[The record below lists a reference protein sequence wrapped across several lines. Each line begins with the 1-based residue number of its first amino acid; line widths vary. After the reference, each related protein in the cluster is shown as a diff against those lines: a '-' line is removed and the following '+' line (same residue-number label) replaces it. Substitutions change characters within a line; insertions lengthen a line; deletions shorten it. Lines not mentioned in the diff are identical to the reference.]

1 MNVSPNLRTMNALL
15 RGCLNLGD
23 VDISRNVFE
32 SMKIH
37 KIQPDYF
44 SFHYLIQCLCH
55 TDNIKEAIENV
66 EKMDVLNSNYGVKS
80 PGYLAV
86 AKSCALHGDAKN
98 SEKFLHKTEAA
109 IKKEK
114 NSIQND
120 RNNIF
125 FKFQN
130 EEAEKDCQE
139 IKKFLKTFDQPETHK
154 FTDSPNVIF
163 AKDKKIK
170 FKKIFDLKNP
180 MYLEIC
186 SGAGDW
192 IIEKAKSDKKINWT
206 ALEMRNDR
214 NYSIFSKMVFENVK
228 NVAIVQGE
236 ALKTL
241 KECFKKNSIDKV
253 FSLTNYLKLIF
264 QSTFQIHQFG
274 KIPSKF

>member
-1 MNVSPNLRTMNALL
+1 MKIMNASPNLRTMNALL

-32 SMKIH
+32 SMKSL
-37 KIQPDYF
+37 KIQPDLF

-55 TDNIKEAIENV
+55 TDNVKEAIENV
-66 EKMDVLNSNYGVKS
+66 EKMELLNSNYGVKS

-86 AKSCALHGDAKN
+86 AKSCALHGDFVN
-98 SEKFLHKTEAA
+98 SEKFLNKTESC

-114 NSIQND
+114 ISIQKEKD
-120 RNNIF
+120 NIF
-125 FKFQN
+125 LKFQN

-139 IKKFLKTFDQPETHK
+139 IKKFLKTMNQPETRK
-154 FTDSPNVIF
+154 FTNSPNVIF
-163 AKDKKIK
+163 AKDKRIK

-192 IIEKAKSDKKINWT
+192 IIEKAKSDKEINWT

-253 FSLTNYLKLIF
+253 FSLSKNFTYSF
-264 QSTFQIHQFG
+264 Q
-274 KIPSKF
+274 